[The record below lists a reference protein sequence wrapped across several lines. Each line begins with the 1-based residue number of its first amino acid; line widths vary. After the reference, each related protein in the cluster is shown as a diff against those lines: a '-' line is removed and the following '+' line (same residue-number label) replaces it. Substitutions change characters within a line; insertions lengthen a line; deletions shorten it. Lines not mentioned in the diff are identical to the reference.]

1 MAQSVWRAKV
11 ASRRV
16 ATRRRSYVEILLD
29 DVAEKFCLVVDV
41 GLAVETLAEQENEF
55 GAEFLEERA
64 RSPVGKILKL
74 FFLSLSHSGKL
85 S

>member
-1 MAQSVWRAKV
+1 LAQSR
-11 ASRRV
+11 SGRV

-29 DVAEKFCLVVDV
+29 NVAEKFGLVVDV

-55 GAEFLEERA
+55 GAEFLEEKT
-64 RSPVGKILKL
+64 RSPAGKILKL
-74 FFLSLSHSGKL
+74 LFLGLSHSGKL